1 VLKPRNTCSHSLG
14 SREHERR
21 RHRGDSERSGIR
33 VKGKNEVMIDTSLP
47 QQAIETKKITRKQRL
62 SGTTLSRWSLPLILA
77 FQTLLSW
84 ILLQNTAFQD
94 EALYVYAGRQIW
106 QQWLGGP
113 PSLDHY
119 SYYFSGYPYV
129 YPIIGGGLDLL
140 GGLELARSF
149 SLVCML
155 LVTTCG
161 YCVTKKLF
169 NQKSAVFAA
178 IFFVCQGPV
187 LFLSRLATFDALCL
201 CLLAIGTTLA
211 VNSSL
216 ARRPWLALSVGP
228 FVVLAFGAK
237 YAALLFIPSVL
248 AILVVCTFL
257 KRGWKSMLVRGTLG
271 VLSLLVVG
279 TLTAIVVTH
288 LDSYVLH
295 ALSATTTNREAILS
309 ATRLGLTEHVI
320 QMVGLSFAVGL
331 LGLACAGKKHLL
343 IVLLFFGSALLIPGY
358 HIYKA
363 EQISLDKHLGYS
375 MFFLMPVAGY
385 ALSSL
390 SNSHNA
396 FSSARHWLSGMAICL
411 MLFLVATG
419 EAQNMY
425 SSWPTTSG
433 LAYALNTQ
441 VRPAAGRYL
450 AEQFEV
456 SRYNLREN
464 TYNWQWTGLD
474 FFEYTDKQGRY
485 YVGRDA
491 YIKAINDGY
500 FDLIQL
506 NYGFNAQTAVVIL
519 QAIEQS
525 KKYQLIDKIPYQ
537 DSYGSGYFW
546 IWGKR

>member
-1 VLKPRNTCSHSLG
+1 M
-14 SREHERR
+14 
-21 RHRGDSERSGIR
+21 GIH
-33 VKGKNEVMIDTSLP
+33 VKGKNEIMINTPLPQRVDTPLP
-47 QQAIETKKITRKQRL
+47 QQVIETRKITCKQQLR
-62 SGTTLSRWSLPLILA
+62 GITLSRWSLPLILA

-84 ILLQNTAFQD
+84 ILLQNTPFQD

-113 PSLDHY
+113 PSLDQY

-129 YPIIGGGLDLL
+129 YPLIGGGLDLL
-140 GGLELARSF
+140 GGIELARAF
-149 SLVCML
+149 SLLCML

-161 YCVTKKLF
+161 YYVTKKLF

-187 LFLSRLATFDALCL
+187 LFLSRLATFDPLCL
-201 CLLAIGTTLA
+201 CLLAVGTALA
-211 VNSSL
+211 VNAGL
-216 ARRPWLALSVGP
+216 AQRPWRALGIAP
-228 FVVLAFGAK
+228 FLVLAFGAK

-248 AILVVCTFL
+248 AILVVCTLL
-257 KRGWKSMLVRGTLG
+257 KRGWIGMLVRGTLG

-279 TLTAIVVTH
+279 ASTVIVVTH
-288 LDSYVLH
+288 LDHYVLH
-295 ALSATTTNREAILS
+295 ALAATTTNRQAILS

-331 LGLACAGKKHLL
+331 LGLACASKKHLL
-343 IVLLFFGSALLIPGY
+343 IILLFFGSALLIPGY

-363 EQISLDKHLGYS
+363 EEISLDKHLGYS

-390 SNSHNA
+390 SNFQGK
-396 FSSARHWLSGMAICL
+396 FSPGRHWLSGMAICL

-425 SSWPTTSG
+425 WAWPNTTE
-433 LAYALNTQ
+433 LAYTLNTQ
-441 VRPAAGRYL
+441 VRPGAGRYL
-450 AEQFEV
+450 AEQFET
-456 SRYNLREN
+456 SRYNLRGD

-485 YVGRDA
+485 YSGTDA
-491 YIKAINDGY
+491 YIKAVNDGY

-506 NYGFNAQTAVVIL
+506 NYGFNAQTALIIL
-519 QAIEQS
+519 QAIQQS

-537 DSYGSGYFW
+537 DSFGPGYFW
-546 IWGKR
+546 IWR

>member
-1 VLKPRNTCSHSLG
+1 
-14 SREHERR
+14 
-21 RHRGDSERSGIR
+21 
-33 VKGKNEVMIDTSLP
+33 MIETPLP
-47 QQAIETKKITRKQRL
+47 QRVIETRKITRKQQL

-84 ILLQNTAFQD
+84 ILLQNTPFQD

-161 YCVTKKLF
+161 YYVTKKLF
-169 NQKSAVFAA
+169 NQKSALFAA

-187 LFLSRLATFDALCL
+187 LFLTRLATFDALCL
-201 CLLAIGTTLA
+201 CLLAMGTALA
-211 VNSSL
+211 VKSSL
-216 ARRPWLALSVGP
+216 ARRPWLALGTGP
-228 FVVLAFGAK
+228 LMVLAFGAK

-248 AILVVCTFL
+248 AIFVLCVLL
-257 KRGWKSMLVRGTLG
+257 KRGWISMVVRGTLG

-288 LDSYVLH
+288 FDHDVLH
-295 ALSATTTNREAILS
+295 ALSATTIDRSAILS
-309 ATRLGLTEHVI
+309 AARLGLAEHVI

-331 LGLACAGKKHLL
+331 LGLAVAGKKHLL
-343 IVLLFFGSALLIPGY
+343 IALLFFGSALLIPAY

-390 SNSHNA
+390 SNFHSTFSHGH
-396 FSSARHWLSGMAICL
+396 RWLSGVAICL
-411 MLFLVATG
+411 MLFLLATG

-425 SSWPTTSG
+425 GSWPNTTQ
-433 LAYALNTQ
+433 LAYALNSQ
-441 VRPAAGRYL
+441 VRPGAGRYL

-456 SRYNLREN
+456 SRYNLRSD

-474 FFEYTDKQGRY
+474 FFEYTDKQGHY
-485 YVGRDA
+485 YYGNDA
-491 YIKAINDGY
+491 YVKAINDGY

-506 NYGFNAQTAVVIL
+506 NYGFDAQTALTIL
-519 QAIEQS
+519 KAIEQS
-525 KKYQLIDKIPYQ
+525 KKYALIDKIPYQ
-537 DSYGSGYFW
+537 DSYGPGYFW
-546 IWGKR
+546 VWRKL